1 MTIPLTHMIAPK
13 VRLRSHDD
21 ALAIVPALL
30 GFQPAES
37 LVLMVVTN
45 AKVQV
50 SARVDLFHCQP
61 ARLQSLLAALKL
73 RYPDAKFFVV
83 IYSAN
88 YRLANQVAQQLESYI
103 GIEDI
108 LDSLISDGK
117 RYWPRLC
124 DEPRCQSPQGLA
136 IPEPNTAVLAEV
148 VGAGLGILSSR
159 EELANLVSAPNG
171 SEAEI
176 AEDRY
181 EQASHQLL
189 GLEDDEKACLLD
201 ELLGDL
207 ENQIFDSNFDA
218 IKLVTLGVLVAEH
231 WRRNHALIRVNQRNA
246 ARQCLIWQAVV
257 RAMPVSQSVPALTI
271 CALSAWV
278 SGDGAMQ
285 MICVDRAL
293 EIDPNYSLTYLLIA
307 IHEDLLPP
315 TYWNKLRCEMVSKYS
330 QIPTA
335 TATG

>member
-1 MTIPLTHMIAPK
+1 MKRLVAPK

-21 ALAIVPALL
+21 VLAIVPALL

-37 LVLMVVTN
+37 LVLMVVTK

-50 SARVDLFHCQP
+50 SARVDLCHCQP

-73 RYPDAKFFVV
+73 RYVDAKFFVV

-88 YRLANQVAQQLESYI
+88 HLLANQVAEQMESYI
-103 GIEDI
+103 ANQDI

-124 DEPRCQSPQGLA
+124 EEPRCQRPQGLA
-136 IPEPNTAVLAEV
+136 VSELNTAVQAEV
-148 VGAGLGILSSR
+148 VGAGIKVLSSR
-159 EELANLVSAPNG
+159 QELANLVSAPSG
-171 SEAEI
+171 SKAEI

-181 EQASHQLL
+181 EQASHELL
-189 GLEDDEKACLLD
+189 DLDDDEKAELLD
-201 ELLGDL
+201 ELLDDL
-207 ENQIFDSNFDA
+207 ENHIFDSNFDEM
-218 IKLVTLGVLVAEH
+218 KLVNLGVLVDDH

-246 ARQCLIWQAVV
+246 NHQCLIWQAVV
-257 RAMPVSQSVPALTI
+257 RAMPVSQSVPALAI

-278 SGDGAMQ
+278 SGDGTLQ

-293 EIDPNYSLTYLLIA
+293 EINPNYSLTYLLIA

-315 TYWNKLRCEMVSKYS
+315 SYWSKLRCEMVSKYS
-330 QIPTA
+330 QMPA
-335 TATG
+335 VAATG